1 MIPCWRRNPESEAA
15 ATTTRLSN
23 FTNIPLS
30 RADILLLLTVLRDPE
45 SCASIRL
52 DLLHQKRGH
61 TLLNLHHITHH
72 YSRQAIIHDCRY
84 RQRFQGPID
93 TLFFSSYAAF
103 RTRRGKTREPLV
115 TRQRDEWFDFLFPFT
130 WHVCSG
136 SFHLVSVTLTQH
148 LDSSCPCS

>member
-103 RTRRGKTREPLV
+103 RMRKGDRGATGYTPTRRMIFSFYFLSHDTCAWL
-115 TRQRDEWFDFLFPFT
+115 WFL
-130 WHVCSG
+130 
-136 SFHLVSVTLTQH
+136 SFRSHRLGI
-148 LDSSCPCS
+148 